1 MLIVILEENIN
12 TLKKNTEAL
21 LQASREVGLDVN
33 TEKTKYIVMFYHQNA
48 WQKHNLLVSNKSCK
62 NVEKFKYLGT
72 TAINQNCIQKEI
84 KSRLNLGS
92 GCYHSVQSH
101 LSSHLLSKS

>member
-48 WQKHNLLVSNKSCK
+48 
-62 NVEKFKYLGT
+62 
-72 TAINQNCIQKEI
+72 
-84 KSRLNLGS
+84 
-92 GCYHSVQSH
+92 
-101 LSSHLLSKS
+101 